1 MAVVKTNRSCTRSPI
16 VSIEVKRVD
25 PREAEARNLIMWF
38 KTVPSGAINPCLATT
53 FALHLGEMRA
63 VDRLKS
69 LVVKDLDIVAPGV
82 APNFLRVKTIDGTD
96 GVPMYVVGYM
106 EYMAATDAYEEHFSS
121 MCTQHYTHIVDAF
134 KCLQLRLES
143 EHPYKS
149 VRI

>member
-1 MAVVKTNRSCTRSPI
+1 MKHKNSTI
-16 VSIEVKRVD
+16 VSVSVTRTD
-25 PREAEARNLIMWF
+25 PREAEARNLVMWL

-82 APNFLRVKTIDGTD
+82 APDFLRVKMIDGTD

-106 EYMAATDAYEEHFSS
+106 EYVPANQTIAEDHFSS

-134 KCLQLRLES
+134 KCLQKRIES
-143 EHPYKS
+143 PQPFKS
-149 VRI
+149 VRV